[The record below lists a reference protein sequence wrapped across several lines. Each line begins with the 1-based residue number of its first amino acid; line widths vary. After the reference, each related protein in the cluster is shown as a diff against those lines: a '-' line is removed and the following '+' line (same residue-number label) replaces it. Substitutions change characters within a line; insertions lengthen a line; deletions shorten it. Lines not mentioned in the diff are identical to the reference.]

1 MLRRSLSPG
10 RCLVVL
16 LGIVLLAL
24 AQWLPRSVQHTPL
37 RVGIGMWAGSES
49 LLLARE
55 RGLLPNSRF
64 QWVEVTWP
72 SALSST
78 LDTGVV
84 DAAVMS
90 LESVVTLLENDEDLR
105 VVAVLDESKGADAV
119 LARGDVPTL
128 GDLKGR
134 RVGVDLRGPGQH
146 LLSEGLSSSNLKME
160 DIEAVSILQPEMVD
174 VLARGDVSAV
184 VAAEPWMTK
193 MIAGGAHV
201 LKDSASVKTPIYRVL
216 VVKTPFL
223 EEQREALKELLRAHF
238 AMMPVLRKSEACPGM
253 EAVLRRQELKLE
265 ELSAIMARVRH
276 LSLEENLT
284 LLKTPG
290 KGLAATISE
299 LMKLSRIGRTRRE
312 AALPD
317 LWLDSS
323 IVEELLR

>member
-10 RCLVVL
+10 RCLIVL

-24 AQWLPRSVQHTPL
+24 AQWLPRSAQEKPL

-55 RGLLPNSRF
+55 RGLLPDSRF

-105 VVAVLDESKGADAV
+105 VIAVLDESKGADAV
-119 LARGDVPTL
+119 LARGDIRTL
-128 GDLKGR
+128 SDLKGR

-146 LLSEGLSSSNLKME
+146 LLWEGLTRSNLKME
-160 DIEAVSILQPEMVD
+160 DIEAVSIVQPEMVD

-193 MIAGGAHV
+193 MLAGGAHV

-216 VVKTPFL
+216 VVKTPAL

-238 AMMPVLRKSEACPGM
+238 AMMPVLREAEDCPGM
-253 EAVLRRQELKLE
+253 EAVLRRQELKQE
-265 ELSAIMARVRH
+265 ELSAIMARVHH
-276 LSLEENLT
+276 LSLQENLT
-284 LLKTPG
+284 LLKPPG
-290 KGLAATISE
+290 RGLATTISE
-299 LMKLSRIGRTRRE
+299 LMKLSRTGRTRRE